1 MSTYFHNKGINR
13 RSAFLHFKMYFFV
26 FTRCFYFDAIRYLED
41 KSRVPSPNLCH
52 HFTFWN
58 SFILVVKIFW
68 CRSGPLCVSAHHDI
82 IGGCGYRS
90 LLWKKESLSLD
101 TVLVVK
107 ASKRAQGTMDMCL
120 ITHKNKHWQCVESMV
135 SQVSIDTTLKS
146 VDPIAMELLFLEV
159 CQKKICEKQSF
170 VIQGK
175 TNVFLNFC
183 HYVILWQRAERQ
195 PINKLLT

>member
-1 MSTYFHNKGINR
+1 MNR
-13 RSAFLHFKMYFFV
+13 KSAFLHFKMYFFG
-26 FTRCFYFDAIRYLED
+26 FIRCFYFDAIRYLED

-52 HFTFWN
+52 LFTFWN
-58 SFILVVKIFW
+58 SFILIVKIFW
-68 CRSGPLCVSAHHDI
+68 CRSGPLRVSAHHDI

-107 ASKRAQGTMDMCL
+107 ASKRAQGRMDMCL
-120 ITHKNKHWQCVESMV
+120 INHKNKLWQCGESMV
-135 SQVSIDTTLKS
+135 SHVSIDTTLKS

-159 CQKKICEKQSF
+159 CPKKILW
-170 VIQGK
+170 K
-175 TNVFLNFC
+175 TILCHPRKNKRFLNFC

-195 PINKLLT
+195 PNYKLLT